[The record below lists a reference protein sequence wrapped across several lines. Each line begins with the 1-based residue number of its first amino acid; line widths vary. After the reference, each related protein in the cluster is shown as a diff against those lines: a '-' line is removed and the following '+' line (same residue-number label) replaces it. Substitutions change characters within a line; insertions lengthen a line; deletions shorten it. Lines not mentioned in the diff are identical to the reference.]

1 MSADR
6 VTVDKSGWVV
16 GRVLADQART
26 RGDEPFIRFED
37 GPMHSYAQAHAL
49 SNRAG
54 NGFAGI
60 GLGFG
65 DNVAVMLNNRL
76 EYMWTWFGLSRIG
89 AVHVGINTALKG
101 TFLTHVLSNTKA
113 RVGVFEPDY
122 LPWLA
127 DIEDSVPDMRTVY
140 VPGDAYDPGNLPAF
154 KRIEVRCFDEIMAGA
169 ADEIQLAVSY
179 RDIGMIMFTSG
190 TTGPSKGA
198 LMPHGHLYLFG
209 LCMQTH
215 MGMTTAD
222 HYYIPMPLF
231 HAQGILMQTY
241 ATLIT
246 GSSAVLVKQFRA
258 TTWIDDIRRHKA
270 TLANLLGVMTDFVL
284 RQPAKATDTDNN
296 LRMVCAVPVT
306 DETLENLR
314 TRFAIPKFNEIF
326 GMTECN
332 LPVCR
337 PLDAPDEA
345 GCSGRVWDEFF
356 QVIIADPETDEE
368 VPMGEVGEI
377 LVRPRESFCFMQGYN
392 AMPERTVETW
402 RNFWFHTGD
411 AGRMDER
418 GYVWYI
424 DRIKDTIRRR
434 GENISS
440 FEVEAV
446 LLDHPAIA
454 EVAAVAVKAEEGG
467 EDEVL
472 VCIILAEGAER
483 PVPEDLLDFCTPRMP
498 YFAVPRYIEYVSEIP
513 TTPTAKI
520 QKNKLRDRGLSAAA
534 WDRDAAGYKVRR

>member
-1 MSADR
+1 MAA
-6 VTVDKSGWVV
+6 DKSGWVV
-16 GRVLADQART
+16 GRVLAEQAQM
-26 RGDEPFIRFED
+26 RGEAPFIRFED
-37 GPMHSYAQAHAL
+37 GPMHSYALAHEL

-60 GLGFG
+60 GVGFG

-76 EYMWTWFGLSRIG
+76 EYLWSWFGLSRIG

-101 TFLTHVLSNTKA
+101 SFLTHVLSNTKA
-113 RVGVFEPDY
+113 RVGVFEPEY
-122 LPWLA
+122 LAWLV
-127 DIEDSVPDMRTVY
+127 DIEDHVPHMRVVY
-140 VPGDAYDPGNLPAF
+140 VPGDVYDGDNLPTF
-154 KRIEVRCFDEIMAGA
+154 KRIEVRNFDEIMAAPG
-169 ADEIQLAVSY
+169 DEIEAEINY

-209 LCMQTH
+209 LCMQQH
-215 MGMTTAD
+215 LAMTPAD
-222 HYYIPMPLF
+222 IYYIPMPLF
-231 HAQGILMQTY
+231 HAQGILMQLY

-246 GSSAVLVKQFRA
+246 GGSAILVKQFRA

-270 TLANLLGVMTDFVL
+270 TLANLLGVMNDFVL
-284 RQPAKATDTDNN
+284 RQPARNSDRDNN
-296 LRMVCAVPVT
+296 LRMVSAVPVT

-314 TRFAIPKFNEIF
+314 SRFAIPKFNEIF

-345 GCSGRVWDEFF
+345 GCSGKVWDEYF

-377 LVRPRESFCFMQGYN
+377 LVRPKEPYCFMAGYN
-392 AMPERTVETW
+392 GMPERTVETW

-411 AGRMDER
+411 AGRMDAR
-418 GYVWYI
+418 GYLWYI

-454 EVAAVAVKAEEGG
+454 EAAAVAVKAEEGG

-472 VCIILAEGAER
+472 VCIILEDGAE
-483 PVPEDLLDFCTPRMP
+483 PPIPEDLLDYCTPRMP
-498 YFAVPRYIEYVSEIP
+498 YFAVPRYIEYVTEIP

-534 WDRDAAGYKVRR
+534 WDREAAGYKVRRG